1 MGESV
6 NKITIVSGLFY
17 IGRDRW
23 KNSAFP
29 PGVDR
34 YKSWVTNLLSLDI
47 NLYFYTDDFYY
58 DFILENRKKYD
69 PELEKTQ
76 LIRTSLEDFQSYKTH
91 YANEACLMSS
101 PEFKAS
107 VFFKDSADMNYPL
120 YHIVNFSKIEMVK
133 KSSEEDRFKSNYF
146 FWVDAGG
153 LRESPSNY
161 ENVTWPN
168 LENKIFSLDK
178 VTHFSHSEVFN
189 IHPTKKEYFLSQVRN
204 IQGTA
209 WVVPKNL
216 IPLFYNMINNEVTST
231 LKNGII
237 GSDEKIYDS
246 LHNNRKELYN
256 LKQGGWF
263 SFFELCK

>member
-76 LIRTSLEDFQSYKTH
+76 LIRTSLEDFQSYSIGF
-91 YANEACLMSS
+91 E
-101 PEFKAS
+101 
-107 VFFKDSADMNYPL
+107 
-120 YHIVNFSKIEMVK
+120 
-133 KSSEEDRFKSNYF
+133 
-146 FWVDAGG
+146 VD
-153 LRESPSNY
+153 L
-161 ENVTWPN
+161 
-168 LENKIFSLDK
+168 
-178 VTHFSHSEVFN
+178 
-189 IHPTKKEYFLSQVRN
+189 
-204 IQGTA
+204 
-209 WVVPKNL
+209 
-216 IPLFYNMINNEVTST
+216 
-231 LKNGII
+231 
-237 GSDEKIYDS
+237 
-246 LHNNRKELYN
+246 
-256 LKQGGWF
+256 
-263 SFFELCK
+263 